1 MGRRFNPMRII
12 LVKKTGEELRFEVQD
27 ESHTLL
33 NLLQKT
39 LLKNENVELAGYT
52 VPHRLVG
59 SAVFYVKTNG
69 EEKPVQAILKASKEI
84 MKEAEEF
91 RKVFENAV
99 KEYKKKG

>member
-1 MGRRFNPMRII
+1 MKII
-12 LVKKTGEELRFEVQD
+12 LIKKTDEELRFEVQD

-52 VPHRLVG
+52 IPHRLVG

-69 EEKPVQAILKASKEI
+69 EEKPIQTILRASKEI
-84 MKEAEEF
+84 IEEAEEF

-99 KEYKKKG
+99 KEYEEKS